1 MHSYLVS
8 LRISGKALDP
18 STITSELGI
27 EPTQV
32 RIEGQTRPGGGSAW
46 VESMWEYEAKASNE
60 EREWLSLE
68 QGLQSLL
75 STFASRQVT
84 LREYQQRFKVSL
96 FCGHF
101 TSSSN
106 GGPTLSPS
114 LLEELGDFGVEL
126 FLDTYSSQDS
136 ASGA

>member
-8 LRISGKALDP
+8 LRISGQTLKP
-18 STITSELGI
+18 STITSELGM
-27 EPTQV
+27 EPTQI
-32 RIEGQTRPGGGSAW
+32 RIKGQPRPGGGSTW
-46 VESMWEYEAKASNE
+46 DESLWEYEAKASDG
-60 EREWLSLE
+60 RPDWHSLE
-68 QGLQSLL
+68 EGLQTLVSA
-75 STFASRQVT
+75 FASRQTT

-101 TSSSN
+101 TSSFD

-114 LLEELGDFGVEL
+114 LLEVLADFGVEL
-126 FLDTYSSQDS
+126 FLDTYRSGEA

>member
-8 LRISGKALDP
+8 LRISGKRLDP

-32 RIEGQTRPGGGSAW
+32 RIEGQPRPGGGSAW
-46 VESMWEYEAKASNE
+46 VESMWEYEAKAGNE

-75 STFASRQVT
+75 SIFASRQVI

-101 TSSSN
+101 TSSFN